1 MATIHNPTNFD
12 PAAYEVLDYLDNKRP
27 VYVGEGVA
35 AYDGTVWSWE
45 ADMLDALGPDWR
57 LKKGRC
63 VHCGNGRV
71 RWITVCKHLPTGDRV
86 VFGSDCTDR
95 LGFAN
100 KVAFKLALLKSRADA
115 RAESLKAFTKREAFL
130 AANAP
135 LAAVV
140 AGLNDPAHA
149 KNSFVHD
156 VMAKFFRYGDLSPRQ
171 LAAVVDS
178 FNRDLTFAARKAVE
192 DAEVKGAAPSGKA
205 SVTGVV
211 LSIQDRESAY
221 GVVTKTLLKLG
232 NNSKVWVTLPGA
244 ASNVKRGDTLALSA
258 TWEVSKDD
266 KSFAFGKRPFLL
278 SHTPAAPVAA
288 GA

>member
-12 PAAYEVLDYLDNKRP
+12 PTAYEVLDYLDNKRP
-27 VYVGEGVA
+27 VYVGEGSEA
-35 AYDGTVWSWE
+35 FESTVKFWE
-45 ADMLDALGPDWR
+45 ADMMDALGPDWR
-57 LKKGRC
+57 TKKGRC

-71 RWITVCKHLPTGDRV
+71 RWITVCNHLPTGDKV

-115 RAESLKAFTKREAFL
+115 RADSLKAFTKREAFL
-130 AANAP
+130 AANPP

-140 AGLNDPAHA
+140 AGLSDPVHA
-149 KNSFVHD
+149 KNGFLHD
-156 VMAKFFRYGDLSPRQ
+156 VMAKFFRFGDLSPRQ
-171 LAAVVDS
+171 LAAVVDT
-178 FNRDLTFAARKAVE
+178 FHKDLTFAARKAVE
-192 DAEVKGAAPSGKA
+192 DAEPKGLAPSGKA
-205 SVTGVV
+205 AVTGTV
-211 LSIQDRESAY
+211 LSIQDRETDF
-221 GVVTKTLLKLG
+221 GVVTKTLLKLA

-244 ASNVKRGDTLALSA
+244 ASNVKRGDTLSLSA
-258 TWEVSKDD
+258 TWEVSRDD
-266 KSFAFGKRPFLL
+266 KSFAFGKRPHLL